1 MCLANVVI
9 DRANPKDVTGIIELA
24 KANDAE
30 HGGML
35 VGHLEREAVSNTISQ
50 MPSIVARKDSQV
62 VGFLLSWSKTSIQ
75 IPLITTMLQ
84 AYPGKEDAYLYGPI
98 CVEETIRGQGIAAV
112 MFAKLK
118 DFLPQRQG
126 ILFIKA
132 NNEPSLRAHRKMG
145 MKQMAEFSFKG
156 IRFFV
161 FAYDG

>member
-1 MCLANVVI
+1 MCLSNVVI
-9 DRANPKDVTGIIELA
+9 ERANPKDVDGILELA
-24 KANDAE
+24 QANEVE

-35 VGHLEREAVSNTISQ
+35 VGHLEREAVSKTISQ

-62 VGFLLSWSKTSIQ
+62 VGFLLSWSKSSIQ

-98 CVEETIRGQGIAAV
+98 CVEETMRGQGIAAS

-118 DFLPQRQG
+118 NFLPQKQG

-145 MKQMAEFSFKG
+145 MSQMVEFTYDDT
-156 IRFFV
+156 RFFV